1 MRTVMRAWPM
11 LFAVLAL
18 AGCGRG
24 DDPRVRELVTGARD
38 VRCVHVSSSL
48 TRCTARTGNRLVGER
63 AWTCEFAY
71 ARSRGSVAYS
81 GSESCWTDVR

>member
-1 MRTVMRAWPM
+1 MRVSLL

-24 DDPRVRELVTGARD
+24 DDPRVRELVPGARY
-38 VRCVHVSSSL
+38 VRCVHASSSL

-63 AWTCEFAY
+63 AWTCEFAS

-81 GSESCWTDVR
+81 RIESCWSDAR